1 MKIELNQNKVF
12 YNNGSEKKEIH
23 PFWLRERVNGEE
35 YLDKGTQQRLFDP
48 TSLSSDISIN
58 KANINEKYLEID
70 FNDGVTSKLEIDKI
84 ALEFSKEDIVIK
96 SIEKTKWDSGL
107 KNIKNFN
114 YQEDIYIYENNKIK
128 NLNNYWPTT
137 IIKSNSELFVR
148 IIYKFS
154 NNNFR
159 KKIKYLW
166 LKIYWE
172 NYGHF
177 GISNNKDCFL
187 INLDGQKQRTK
198 EVFEIPIN
206 NKYKAFAIK
215 TDLLGCF
222 DNPVNTVIEYS
233 KGVVREND
241 ILTIGESPLAIMQN
255 RYISPQN
262 LEYSLFSKAL
272 CYFFHPTSSLATAC
286 GMQLLINRIG
296 VTRITFALFV
306 GYLFKLVGI
315 KGMFYRLTGSES
327 SLIDDI
333 SGTVTPYDKSI
344 VMGPLNADLFCKE
357 VSNYLNIDVAVV
369 DVNDL
374 GGVKVLAS
382 SNKKVNKILKRSLIS
397 NPAGNGDEKPL

>member
-1 MKIELNQNKVF
+1 MPINYKIK
-12 YNNGSEKKEIH
+12 KKEGLNELIID
-23 PFWLRERVNGEE
+23 L
-35 YLDKGTQQRLFDP
+35 K
-48 TSLSSDISIN
+48 IIN
-58 KANINEKYLEID
+58 KSKTKETMVSNINFELD
-70 FNDGVTSKLEIDKI
+70 FFKSKGNEYCQ
-84 ALEFSKEDIVIK
+84 
-96 SIEKTKWDSGL
+96 
-107 KNIKNFN
+107 NFN

-128 NLNNYWPTT
+128 NLNNYWPTK

-166 LKIYWE
+166 LKVYWE
-172 NYGHF
+172 SYGHF
-177 GISNNKDCFL
+177 GIFNNKDCLL
-187 INLDGQKQRTK
+187 INLDGQKQRLK

-206 NKYKAFAIK
+206 HKYKALAIK

-222 DNPVNTVIEYS
+222 DNPVNTVIEYC
-233 KGVVREND
+233 KGIVEKND

-296 VTRITFALFV
+296 VTRITFALFI
-306 GYLFKLVGI
+306 GFLFKLVGI

-344 VMGPLNADLFCKE
+344 VMGPVNADLFCKE

-382 SNKKVNKILKRSLIS
+382 SNKKVNKILKKSLIS
-397 NPAGNGDEKPL
+397 NPAGNGDEKTPIVLVREKK

>member
-1 MKIELNQNKVF
+1 MILINILLVLLIFLILSDLFIKNSPKSKLNLVPINYKIKKKDGLNELIIDLKITNK
-12 YNNGSEKKEIH
+12 SKTKETM
-23 PFWLRERVNGEE
+23 V
-35 YLDKGTQQRLFDP
+35 
-48 TSLSSDISIN
+48 S
-58 KANINEKYLEID
+58 NINFELD
-70 FNDGVTSKLEIDKI
+70 FFKSKGNEYCQ
-84 ALEFSKEDIVIK
+84 
-96 SIEKTKWDSGL
+96 
-107 KNIKNFN
+107 NFN

-148 IIYKFS
+148 IIYTFS

-159 KKIKYLW
+159 EKIKYLW
-166 LKIYWE
+166 LKVFWE
-172 NYGHF
+172 HYGHF
-177 GISNNKDCFL
+177 GISKNEDSFL
-187 INLDGQKQRTK
+187 INLDGQKQKPK

-206 NKYKAFAIK
+206 NKYNAFAIK

-222 DNPVNTVIEYS
+222 DDPVKTVVEYC
-233 KGVVREND
+233 KEIVEKND

-255 RYISPQN
+255 RYISPKN
-262 LEYSLFSKAL
+262 LKYSLFSKAL

-286 GMQLLINRIG
+286 GMQLLINKIG
-296 VTRITFALFV
+296 VTRITFALIIGFI
-306 GYLFKLVGI
+306 FKLLGV

-344 VMGPLNADLFCKE
+344 VMGPLNAHIFCEE
-357 VSNYLNIDVAVV
+357 VSKYLNIDVAVV

-382 SNKKVNKILKRSLIS
+382 SNKTVNKILKRNLIS
-397 NPAGNGDEKPL
+397 NPAGNGDEKTPIVLIREKK

>member
-1 MKIELNQNKVF
+1 MILMNILLLLLIFLILSDLYIKNSPKSKLNLVPIIYKIKKKGGLSELIIDLKITNTSKT
-12 YNNGSEKKEIH
+12 KETM
-23 PFWLRERVNGEE
+23 V
-35 YLDKGTQQRLFDP
+35 
-48 TSLSSDISIN
+48 S
-58 KANINEKYLEID
+58 NINFELD
-70 FNDGVTSKLEIDKI
+70 FFKSKGNEYCQNL
-84 ALEFSKEDIVIK
+84 
-96 SIEKTKWDSGL
+96 
-107 KNIKNFN
+107 N
-114 YQEDIYIYENNKIK
+114 YQEDIYIFDNNKIK

-166 LKIYWE
+166 LKVFWE
-172 NYGHF
+172 RYGPF
-177 GISNNKDCFL
+177 GISNKKDCLL
-187 INLDGQKQRTK
+187 INLDGQKQRPK
-198 EVFEIPIN
+198 EVFEIPLN
-206 NKYKAFAIK
+206 NKYIALAIT

-222 DNPVNTVIEYS
+222 DNPVNTVIEYC
-233 KGVVREND
+233 KGIVKKND
-241 ILTIGESPLAIMQN
+241 ILTIGESPLSIMQN

-344 VMGPLNADLFCKE
+344 VMGPLNAALFCKE

-382 SNKKVNKILKRSLIS
+382 SNKKVNKILKRNLLS
-397 NPAGNGDEKPL
+397 NPAGNGDEKTPIVLIREKK

>member
-1 MKIELNQNKVF
+1 MV
-12 YNNGSEKKEIH
+12 S
-23 PFWLRERVNGEE
+23 
-35 YLDKGTQQRLFDP
+35 
-48 TSLSSDISIN
+48 
-58 KANINEKYLEID
+58 NINFELD
-70 FNDGVTSKLEIDKI
+70 FFKSKGNEYCQ
-84 ALEFSKEDIVIK
+84 
-96 SIEKTKWDSGL
+96 
-107 KNIKNFN
+107 NFN

-128 NLNNYWPTT
+128 DLNNYWPTT

-154 NNNFR
+154 NDNLR

-177 GISNNKDCFL
+177 GISTNKDCLL
-187 INLDGQKQRTK
+187 INLDGQKQRPK

-222 DNPVNTVIEYS
+222 DNPVNTVIKYC
-233 KGVVREND
+233 KGIVEKND

-262 LEYSLFSKAL
+262 LKYSLFSKAF
-272 CYFFHPTSSLATAC
+272 CYFFQPTSSLATAC

-306 GYLFKLVGI
+306 GFLFKLVGI

-333 SGTVTPYDKSI
+333 SGTVIPYDKSI

-382 SNKKVNKILKRSLIS
+382 SNKTVNKILKRNLIS
-397 NPAGNGDEKPL
+397 NPAGNGDEKTPIVLIREKK